1 MKVNGCE
8 CSIVIKTTHH
18 EIDVPYSD
26 ETIKEAVSVLQEE
39 ASIEG
44 EGNCKAIVKRNGVT
58 GCVVTPIT
66 INNAPLLLYL
76 IMGSAGFPV
85 FVSETRNVYKY
96 QLSLLPMQ
104 DTDCFDLI
112 QDRSIKNEQLTVN
125 NERRLYEGCRVKG
138 FELRFERE
146 QAIKLKIDITSECP
160 AVVYPNIETKS
171 QTSEMSGTL
180 IGRERF
186 NSNYVDYRING
197 KKYEN
202 IYGLTIS
209 CQKENGTKTEIWIKR
224 NLDNTSVIPANIEE
238 LSITANLLKDR
249 YEERHYGTFC
259 ITLKRLVLTSDETNV
274 NSTDVVIG
282 SLRFYVSGGVS
293 TEVFTSSEEVLQ

>member
-1 MKVNGCE
+1 MKINGCE

-18 EIDVPYSD
+18 TIDVPYSD
-26 ETIKEAVSVLQEE
+26 ETIREAVSVLQEE

-44 EGNCKAIVKRNGVT
+44 DGNCKAIVKKSGVT

-66 INNAPLLLYL
+66 IRNAPLLLYL

-112 QDRSIKNEQLTVN
+112 QDRG
-125 NERRLYEGCRVKG
+125 NERRVFEDCRVQG
-138 FELRFERE
+138 FELRFERD
-146 QAIKLKIDITSECP
+146 QAVKIRIDICGDRSAYAYLYTNK
-160 AVVYPNIETKS
+160 YDKET
-171 QTSEMSGTL
+171 G
-180 IGRERF
+180 ERF

-209 CQKENGTKTEIWIKR
+209 CQKENGTKTELWIKR
-224 NLDNTSVIPANIEE
+224 NLDNTFVIPANIEE

-249 YEERHYGTFC
+249 YEERHYGTFR

-293 TEVFTSSEEVLQ
+293 TEVFTSGEEIIQ